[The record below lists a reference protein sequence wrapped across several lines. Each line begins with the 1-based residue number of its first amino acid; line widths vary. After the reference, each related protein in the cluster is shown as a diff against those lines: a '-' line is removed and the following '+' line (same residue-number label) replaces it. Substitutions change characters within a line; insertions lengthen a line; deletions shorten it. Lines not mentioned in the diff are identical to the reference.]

1 MPAEIAA
8 LNDAEKRT
16 EGPESTRG
24 KLAPAQAN
32 AVNRKHK
39 INRPGWTCHRGGIPI
54 IGQSLGSLQDSPSVR
69 ELVDKYPQQGR
80 SGRCASVTLGG
91 VRKTQILLIWV
102 IVSWRGGGRLASYQR
117 DRCSWP
123 RVYAAWASCFHSF
136 RCAGPQQRLLQS
148 SCVDQFAV
156 RVLPWL

>member
-39 INRPGWTCHRGGIPI
+39 INRPGWTCHRGGMPI
-54 IGQSLGSLQDSPSVR
+54 IGQSSGSLLLGIATSASLPSSLSHTHSR
-69 ELVDKYPQQGR
+69 ANCHNKDTP
-80 SGRCASVTLGG
+80 
-91 VRKTQILLIWV
+91 W
-102 IVSWRGGGRLASYQR
+102 WGGGLRAPCQK
-117 DRCSWP
+117 DRCNWP
-123 RVYAAWASCFHSF
+123 RVYAASASCFHSS
-136 RCAGPQQRLLQS
+136 RCAGPQQRLLQTFVCRPACSQS
-148 SCVDQFAV
+148 SPLVQRRWFGL
-156 RVLPWL
+156 RV